1 MKLTKTFKTACAA
14 MALFIGGAISHP
26 MSGPVQEG
34 AISPFASLVLSQSAH
49 AAGPASVADLA
60 DSLIGAVVN
69 ISTSQNVKAPEGGSS
84 PRPRVPEGS
93 PFQDF
98 FDEFFKEQERGG
110 NRRQPRKVQSLGS
123 GFVID
128 PEGIIITNN
137 HVIAEADEI
146 TIDFTDGTSLKASV
160 IGTDAKT
167 DIAVLKVEP
176 DKPLK
181 AVQFGDS
188 AGSRVGD
195 WVMAIGNPFG
205 QGSSVTLGI
214 VSAINRDIRSGPYD
228 NFIQTDAAINRGNSG
243 GPLFNMNGEVIG
255 INTAIISP
263 SGGSIG
269 LGFSIPSS
277 LAMGVIEQ
285 LREFGET
292 RRGWL
297 GVSIQPV
304 TDDIAESLSM
314 ASARGA
320 LVAGLTPKGPAKNSG
335 IEVGDV
341 ILTFD
346 GKTIAQ
352 MRDLPRI
359 VAETPVGKSVD
370 VVVLRKGKE
379 ETISVTLG
387 RLEDSETNAKA
398 SENSGAETDEPA
410 EVVAL
415 GMTLVELTD
424 ELRKTFSIAD
434 DVSGALISEVESGS
448 AAEEKGIKPGSVISE
463 IGQEAVKSPEDVEA
477 RIAALKKDGRT
488 KALMLVASKD
498 GQLGFIVLPIE

>member
-1 MKLTKTFKTACAA
+1 MRITAFWKVS
-14 MALFIGGAISHP
+14 ALCLAFALANVAGLN
-26 MSGPVQEG
+26 SGNRFVDG
-34 AISPFASLVLSQSAH
+34 SAQ

-69 ISTSQNVKAPEGGSS
+69 ISTSQNVRGPEGQSGL

-98 FDEFFKEQERGG
+98 FDEFFRQQEQGNGG
-110 NRRQPRKVQSLGS
+110 RRQPRKVQSLGS

-137 HVIAEADEI
+137 HVIADADEI
-146 TIDFTDGTSLKASV
+146 TVDFADGSSLIATV
-160 IGTDAKT
+160 IGTDPKT
-167 DIAVLKVEP
+167 DIAVLRVEP
-176 DKPLK
+176 KEPLQ
-181 AVQFGDS
+181 AVTFGTSKS
-188 AGSRVGD
+188 ARVGD

-228 NFIQTDAAINRGNSG
+228 DFIQTDAAINRGNSG
-243 GPLFNMNGEVIG
+243 GPLFNMDGKVIG

-269 LGFSIPSS
+269 LGFSIPSD
-277 LAMGVIEQ
+277 LAINVIQQ

-314 ASARGA
+314 AEARGA

-335 IEVGDV
+335 ILVGDV
-341 ILTFD
+341 ILEFD
-346 GKTIAQ
+346 GKRIDQ

-359 VAETPVGKSVD
+359 VAETPVGKAVD

-379 ETISVTLG
+379 ETVPVTLG
-387 RLEDSETNAKA
+387 RLEDSEKLA
-398 SENSGAETDEPA
+398 SGGSSSGGSDKPEKKE
-410 EVVAL
+410 EVSAL
-415 GMTLVELTD
+415 GMTFGELTD
-424 ELRKTFSIAD
+424 EARTKYEIAA
-434 DVSGALISEVESGS
+434 DVTGVVVISVESGS
-448 AAEEKGIKPGSVISE
+448 AAEEKGIVAGSVIAE
-463 IGQEAVKSPEDVEA
+463 IGQEAVSKPEDVEA
-477 RIAALKKDGRT
+477 RLAALEKEGRK
-488 KALMLVASKD
+488 KALLLVASKD
-498 GQLGFIVLPIE
+498 GQLSFIVLKL